1 MERSISAPSKITYSR
16 LKKLDSGLLDI
27 TTASM
32 KTDEQQTTPSRVKG
46 TGAPK
51 VQAQGVETNGTP
63 GKRKGISPLQAE
75 DQQKRKIKRR
85 MKPNHLEPTD
95 SEMETVL
102 QDPVQ
107 ETKDRE
113 WQKVEAKKTKRKKNK
128 EMKGPKEKEQTKQRS
143 RRLRPCALV
152 IKPTEGKTY
161 ADVLSKVKKDTTLQ
175 DVSLA
180 VAGVRKTL
188 SGDVLL
194 ILNKDNQGKVTEI
207 GQKIGTVLGEDAT
220 INTRI
225 PEITLEVT
233 RLDGTTTK
241 DEVYQAVMR
250 ELGNGHSIAPEAVVS
265 VRTTYGGMQTAL
277 LKLPAQAARK
287 LLEKQTMR
295 VNWSSV
301 RVREVMRPTKCFRCW
316 QYGHISKKCTSETDR
331 SKCCIKCCKEGH
343 KAETCTATT
352 CCDLCKEAGNK
363 ETNHIPGTRKC
374 PVYEKAYQH
383 LLQKWH

>member
-1 MERSISAPSKITYSR
+1 
-16 LKKLDSGLLDI
+16 
-27 TTASM
+27 
-32 KTDEQQTTPSRVKG
+32 
-46 TGAPK
+46 
-51 VQAQGVETNGTP
+51 
-63 GKRKGISPLQAE
+63 
-75 DQQKRKIKRR
+75 

-107 ETKDRE
+107 ETKERE

-143 RRLRPCALV
+143 RCLRPCALV

-161 ADVLSKVKKDTTLQ
+161 ADVFSKVKKDTTLQ
-175 DVSLA
+175 DVSLE

-188 SGDVLL
+188 SYDVLL

-207 GQKIGTVLGEDAT
+207 GQKIGTVLDEDAT

-233 RLDGTTTK
+233 HLDGTITK
-241 DEVYQAVMR
+241 DEVYHAVMR

-287 LLEKQTMR
+287 LLEKPTMR
-295 VNWSSV
+295 VNWSSAQ
-301 RVREVMRPTKCFRCW
+301 VREVMRPTKCFRCW
-316 QYGHISKKCTSETDR
+316 PH
-331 SKCCIKCCKEGH
+331 
-343 KAETCTATT
+343 
-352 CCDLCKEAGNK
+352 L
-363 ETNHIPGTRKC
+363 
-374 PVYEKAYQH
+374 EKMY
-383 LLQKWH
+383 LGD